1 MGSSSA
7 AQIVRTKSTEGFTP
21 PDWSSCCWP
30 HTYLEVVPVVPL
42 LVGVGGGEV
51 EDVVV
56 ARAGG
61 ADVEL
66 VLLGGEQ
73 PRLLLERGLRLE
85 EAAHVLLAAARLVLG
100 RLGLVAHRLRLR
112 LLAEVDALRAV
123 QLQRKGDS
131 NFPIGL

>member
-1 MGSSSA
+1 M
-7 AQIVRTKSTEGFTP
+7 
-21 PDWSSCCWP
+21 
-30 HTYLEVVPVVPL
+30 LVVSL

-100 RLGLVAHRLRLR
+100 RLGLVANRLRLR

-131 NFPIGL
+131 NFGIGL